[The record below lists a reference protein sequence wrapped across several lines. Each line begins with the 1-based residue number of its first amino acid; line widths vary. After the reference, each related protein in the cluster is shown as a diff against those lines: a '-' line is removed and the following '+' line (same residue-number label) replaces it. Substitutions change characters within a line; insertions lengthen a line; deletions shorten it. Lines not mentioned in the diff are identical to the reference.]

1 MWPIFQILNVSSYSK
16 QRGKLLKF
24 VKYSV
29 WLHVLN
35 FATYFR
41 IFLVMV
47 MLVTLQYSV
56 NLFRIMIVRNNS
68 FESVHIFVYQH
79 SLIGVNLQ
87 FATTTF
93 NINQLLQLIAF
104 YREKNERCNRSWMRK
119 RSRLSSYRKHIP
131 HYNRKWKWK
140 QRS

>member
-1 MWPIFQILNVSSYSK
+1 MSLLILNKEENYWN
-16 QRGKLLKF
+16 LLNILYDF
-24 VKYSV
+24 MFLILRHISG
-29 WLHVLN
+29 
-35 FATYFR
+35 F
-41 IFLVMV
+41 FLVMV